1 MASAAA
7 IASEFFNAVYDGTKA
22 FVIVF
27 SRRLHNEFAEKNIRV
42 QVILPGI
49 TATEMLDSTALQQFP
64 QEWVMN
70 ADEMVDAALAGF
82 DQGEFIT
89 IPSLPDLADL
99 EAYEAARQK
108 LIPNVS
114 RSSPA
119 ARYRTA
125 REHHQL
131 RSL

>member
-1 MASAAA
+1 
-7 IASEFFNAVYDGTKA
+7 VYDGTKA

-27 SRRLHNEFAEKNIRV
+27 SRSLHKEFAEKNIRV
-42 QVILPGI
+42 QVVVPGI
-49 TATEMLDSTALQQFP
+49 TATDIWESTDTPLQQFP
-64 QEWVMN
+64 HELVMN

-89 IPSLPDLADL
+89 IPSLPDVADW

-108 LIPNVS
+108 LIPLS
-114 RSSPA
+114 LSTPA
-119 ARYRTA
+119 ARYRVT
-125 REHHQL
+125 REHRELQSE